1 MAKKR
6 VAQFRFFGD
15 ANTTF
20 NTADQTVIYH
30 QMDDNQP
37 SSLTAL
43 DLASGEIFE
52 DYTPIIQ
59 LGIQSQP
66 GLKFNLNTNL
76 DPIVI
81 GASGIYEL
89 DLTDSSAV
97 LTSLTFEKESLDLIN
112 ANPDGYIIIDIVYQ
126 GE

>member
-1 MAKKR
+1 MARKR

-20 NTADQTVIYH
+20 NSFDQTAIYH

-37 SSLTAL
+37 SSLSAL
-43 DLASGEIFE
+43 DLASGEIFT
-52 DYTPIIQ
+52 DYTPIMQ

-76 DPIVI
+76 DPIVV
-81 GASGIYEL
+81 GASGMYEL
-89 DLTDSSAV
+89 DLTDTSSV

-112 ANPDGYIIIDIVYQ
+112 SNPDGFLIIDIVYQ